1 MMSMFQSGNR
11 NLAPAS
17 AGVAAHARLLASTT
31 GFEKG
36 ELPAVVK
43 ILNSNGFD
51 GFYENSGSSKGQNG
65 LRVEF
70 GFDGQNLLYY
80 DHTNNQWVL
89 TSKTTGMSARCDPP
103 KPAVLPE
110 HGLWKRDDGS
120 QVRIDI
126 TGYNG
131 LPGSNIAAEPE
142 KSEKLAEVIKDA
154 KKTSGNNFDVGVDAD
169 GKQINNDENVETTIK
184 SIASGEG
191 TAGGNISTGPT
202 TSNPMVGADVD
213 GKQQSHEVEQRDT
226 TSEPV
231 ANGEGMTS
239 SFQPALPTASN
250 PIINQRGNSELDS
263 ASEGMTSSFQP
274 ALPTASNPII
284 NQRGNSELDSASSQQ
299 KPTDREKKTSS
310 GNLSTSSTIGSDSN
324 NLSSD
329 QISRIHDHLA
339 DSNGENKTISDLADS
354 QDPKRKFPLGYKIL
368 LLSLAL
374 LSLICACICTAGNC
388 LSAEKGR
395 EESVPC
401 DGVLSDGASDEEDIE
416 SKAFMRR

>member
-1 MMSMFQSGNR
+1 
-11 NLAPAS
+11 
-17 AGVAAHARLLASTT
+17 
-31 GFEKG
+31 
-36 ELPAVVK
+36 
-43 ILNSNGFD
+43 
-51 GFYENSGSSKGQNG
+51 
-65 LRVEF
+65 
-70 GFDGQNLLYY
+70 
-80 DHTNNQWVL
+80 
-89 TSKTTGMSARCDPP
+89 
-103 KPAVLPE
+103 
-110 HGLWKRDDGS
+110 
-120 QVRIDI
+120 
-126 TGYNG
+126 
-131 LPGSNIAAEPE
+131 
-142 KSEKLAEVIKDA
+142 
-154 KKTSGNNFDVGVDAD
+154 VGVDAD

-231 ANGEGMTS
+231 ANG
-239 SFQPALPTASN
+239 
-250 PIINQRGNSELDS
+250 
-263 ASEGMTSSFQP
+263 EGMTSSFQP